1 LAKKSTVYD
10 RIEEE
15 DKELLSHYDLEEK
28 LDQKHEKE
36 MITLGE
42 DELKEKR
49 AEEVKKKLQNS
60 SITKIA
66 YNLEHD
72 NGLKAESEYFTSEE
86 MMKLRQ
92 VNPKKKKKKLRTKKI
107 ELEEIEQLSNID
119 QQQEH
124 GKRLASQSNQDNK
137 KVELRQRYEKA
148 LEKAVEKSIQ
158 AKEIEQEEQIATY
171 NIENDE
177 EEEDELYS
185 TLSRSRTLAI
195 KQKQKENTL
204 SDVACKI
211 LEDRQ
216 KNPTINKKIDTL
228 DDLVFTDTTEFVRN
242 LPTMSA
248 LTENTPTPVTVI
260 NKKVKVDETKKPTIS
275 STSAIS
281 TTTTSTD
288 DNEMQIENAD
298 AHIKVEEP
306 VEVDDKID
314 MNESPNVA
322 GKLDDGDG
330 ENESE
335 EEVVLMDEPRVDTS
349 MSAALKYVQQKGYFQ
364 ENYSGRNNDKMQ
376 MLINQQIDKAD
387 PAPAIQLDYIDEYGR
402 QMTPKEA
409 FRKLSHR
416 FHGKTPGKMKMEKRM
431 KKYEEE
437 QKLKAMSSVDTP
449 LMTVQAMQAKQLA
462 TKMPY
467 IVLSG
472 GNSAISSAISSSG
485 SSGTAAGTSNLSS
498 SSSNKNKNK
507 NKNTGGTTGGSKKA
521 TFEEVKAEK
530 IKPAFTANTGKKVE
544 FGITATGGKRKS
556 TSDASDQDDT
566 KRHKTK

>member
-1 LAKKSTVYD
+1 
-10 RIEEE
+10 
-15 DKELLSHYDLEEK
+15 
-28 LDQKHEKE
+28 
-36 MITLGE
+36 
-42 DELKEKR
+42 
-49 AEEVKKKLQNS
+49 VKKKLQNS

-124 GKRLASQSNQDNK
+124 GKRLGSQSNQDNK

-248 LTENTPTPVTVI
+248 LTENTPVTPVTAI
-260 NKKVKVDETKKPTIS
+260 NKKVKVDETKKPTINT
-275 STSAIS
+275 TSVIS
-281 TTTTSTD
+281 TTTTSTG
-288 DNEMQIENAD
+288 DNEMQIENTD
-298 AHIKVEEP
+298 VHIKVEEP
-306 VEVDDKID
+306 AEVDDKID
-314 MNESPNVA
+314 MNESPHVV

-330 ENESE
+330 ENESDE

-437 QKLKAMSSVDTP
+437 QKLKAMSSIDTP
-449 LMTVQAMQAKQLA
+449 LMTVQAMQAKQVA

-472 GNSAISSAISSSG
+472 GNSAMSSAISSSG
-485 SSGTAAGTSNLSS
+485 LSGTAAGTSNISNSS
-498 SSSNKNKNK
+498 SNKNK

-556 TSDASDQDDT
+556 TNDLPEQDDT